1 MVKVRIGTTISF
13 LVNLF
18 LMFWLVNQ
26 YLNDVY
32 FQNYVNTSI
41 GPYSP
46 FIVLTIGLGGG
57 SGFGYVLLK
66 RRHGDQGLVGKIQKS
81 KSFKPGSLLST
92 GSPVASPSRQILPTG
107 APPSSTS
114 KHTAYSVPPLPR
126 SSSPSSSRNSP
137 SLTWS
142 ADAKS
147 SSEPFPAQKQ
157 ETMGKSTSAV
167 LQTLRA
173 EASRPTSS
181 PYTPRPQNQPS
192 PTTRQPV
199 EQAPRPAPGP
209 SWNPPQSTMDE
220 KRSDSGPL
228 FQKPGLDT
236 SARQGVPFP
245 STQEY
250 DRSLH
255 FLPNGHRAQGQPIR
269 RVPRLLREFLDQAQC
284 Q

>member
-114 KHTAYSVPPLPR
+114 KHTAYSR
-126 SSSPSSSRNSP
+126 SEEH
-137 SLTWS
+137 T
-142 ADAKS
+142 
-147 SSEPFPAQKQ
+147 SE
-157 ETMGKSTSAV
+157 
-167 LQTLRA
+167 LQ
-173 EASRPTSS
+173 SH
-181 PYTPRPQNQPS
+181 
-192 PTTRQPV
+192 
-199 EQAPRPAPGP
+199 
-209 SWNPPQSTMDE
+209 
-220 KRSDSGPL
+220 SDL
-228 FQKPGLDT
+228 
-236 SARQGVPFP
+236 VC
-245 STQEY
+245 
-250 DRSLH
+250 
-255 FLPNGHRAQGQPIR
+255 
-269 RVPRLLREFLDQAQC
+269 RLLLEK
-284 Q
+284 

>member
-114 KHTAYSVPPLPR
+114 KHTAYSVPSLPK

-137 SLTWS
+137 SVTWS
-142 ADAKS
+142 ASTKP
-147 SSEPFPAQKQ
+147 SSEPFQAQKQ
-157 ETMGKSTSAV
+157 ETMGKSTWQSYR
-167 LQTLRA
+167 LSGRK
-173 EASRPTSS
+173 RPD
-181 PYTPRPQNQPS
+181 QH
-192 PTTRQPV
+192 
-199 EQAPRPAPGP
+199 
-209 SWNPPQSTMDE
+209 
-220 KRSDSGPL
+220 PL
-228 FQKPGLDT
+228 
-236 SARQGVPFP
+236 
-245 STQEY
+245 
-250 DRSLH
+250 
-255 FLPNGHRAQGQPIR
+255 
-269 RVPRLLREFLDQAQC
+269 
-284 Q
+284 

>member
-137 SLTWS
+137 R
-142 ADAKS
+142 DR
-147 SSEPFPAQKQ
+147 
-157 ETMGKSTSAV
+157 KSTRLNSSHVSISYAV
-167 LQTLRA
+167 FCL
-173 EASRPTSS
+173 
-181 PYTPRPQNQPS
+181 
-192 PTTRQPV
+192 
-199 EQAPRPAPGP
+199 
-209 SWNPPQSTMDE
+209 
-220 KRSDSGPL
+220 K
-228 FQKPGLDT
+228 K
-236 SARQGVPFP
+236 
-245 STQEY
+245 
-250 DRSLH
+250 
-255 FLPNGHRAQGQPIR
+255 
-269 RVPRLLREFLDQAQC
+269 
-284 Q
+284 

>member
-1 MVKVRIGTTISF
+1 MVKIRIGTTISF

-18 LMFWLVNQ
+18 LTFWLVNQ

-32 FQNYVNTSI
+32 FQNYVNASI

-107 APPSSTS
+107 TPPSSGS
-114 KHTAYSVPPLPR
+114 KHTVYSVPPLPK
-126 SSSPSSSRNSP
+126 SSTPSSSRNSP
-137 SLTWS
+137 SVTWS
-142 ADAKS
+142 AGAKP
-147 SSEPFPAQKQ
+147 SSEPFPGQKQ

-181 PYTPRPQNQPS
+181 PYTPP
-192 PTTRQPV
+192 
-199 EQAPRPAPGP
+199 
-209 SWNPPQSTMDE
+209 
-220 KRSDSGPL
+220 
-228 FQKPGLDT
+228 
-236 SARQGVPFP
+236 
-245 STQEY
+245 
-250 DRSLH
+250 
-255 FLPNGHRAQGQPIR
+255 
-269 RVPRLLREFLDQAQC
+269 
-284 Q
+284 

>member
-92 GSPVASPSRQILPTG
+92 GSPVE
-107 APPSSTS
+107 SS
-114 KHTAYSVPPLPR
+114 
-126 SSSPSSSRNSP
+126 
-137 SLTWS
+137 
-142 ADAKS
+142 D
-147 SSEPFPAQKQ
+147 
-157 ETMGKSTSAV
+157 
-167 LQTLRA
+167 
-173 EASRPTSS
+173 
-181 PYTPRPQNQPS
+181 
-192 PTTRQPV
+192 
-199 EQAPRPAPGP
+199 
-209 SWNPPQSTMDE
+209 
-220 KRSDSGPL
+220 
-228 FQKPGLDT
+228 PGLKDFDFWI
-236 SARQGVPFP
+236 FP
-245 STQEY
+245 TRPWS
-250 DRSLH
+250 
-255 FLPNGHRAQGQPIR
+255 PC
-269 RVPRLLREFLDQAQC
+269 RLFSRT
-284 Q
+284 